1 MKLLVVEDERRLNAL
16 IIKVLE
22 KEGFVAEGAYDGEE
36 ALELALLY
44 EYDLILL
51 DIMMPKLDGHGFIK
65 ALRNNQCH
73 APVLM
78 LTAKDSLEDKVK
90 GLDLGADD
98 YLIKPF
104 EFEELLARIRAILRR
119 NSKVISSNVFYLRER
134 IYVDFAKKVVFKD
147 EVALDLTSKEYEI
160 LEYLARNH
168 NQILSKA
175 QIKDHVW
182 PYDNE
187 SESNVIEVMI
197 KNLRKKLED
206 QKEDAIIKT
215 KRGLG
220 YYVSIQE

>member
-65 ALRNNQCH
+65 ALRNNQRH

-119 NSKVISSNVFYLRER
+119 NSKAISSNVFYLRER

-197 KNLRKKLED
+197 KNLRKKLDD

>member
-1 MKLLVVEDERRLNAL
+1 MKLLVVEDERRLNTL

-22 KEGFVAEGAYDGEE
+22 KEGFVVEGAYDGEE

-65 ALRNNQCH
+65 ALRNNQRH

-134 IYVDFAKKVVFKD
+134 IYVDFAKKVVYKD

>member
-65 ALRNNQCH
+65 ALRNNQRH

-119 NSKVISSNVFYLRER
+119 NSKAISSNVFYLRER